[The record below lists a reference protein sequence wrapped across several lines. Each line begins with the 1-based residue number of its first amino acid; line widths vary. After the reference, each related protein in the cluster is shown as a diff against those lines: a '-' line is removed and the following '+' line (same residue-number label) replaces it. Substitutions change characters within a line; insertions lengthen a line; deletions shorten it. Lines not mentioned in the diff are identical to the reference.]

1 MPQGLVWL
9 TATAIALLA
18 SATPAQADV
27 ITDWNMQLR
36 NAIRQHASGPPDMA
50 RSGAMVMTAMYNA
63 VNAIDQTHQSYGG
76 FNVHGDPGTSREAAA
91 AQAAYEVM
99 QSLYPSL
106 GAQWSTQLATSLAAV
121 PDGAAKAAGISLG
134 SASASH
140 MIALRSNDGTQL
152 PNNYLSGSNPGD
164 YVNPNV
170 GQPGYDRNYAV
181 EPNAGNYTP
190 WTLASG
196 SQFRPNFLTH
206 CLPSC
211 ANMADFLA
219 SPVYTQ
225 AFAEVKSLGQK
236 GRWQPGD
243 QEYDMAFFWANDR
256 NGTFK
261 PPGHLNAITQTIS
274 QRELGNDQLSENA
287 RLFALLNLALAD
299 AGIAAWDAKYNTD
312 LDLWRP
318 ITGIRNADL
327 DGNPD
332 TIADAN
338 WEPMNNIDPDGGGSM
353 SADPFTPPF
362 PAFISGHATF
372 GAAHAAIMER
382 FFGNADLIQGG
393 ALTIDTDD
401 PYMPGVTRTFSSWEA
416 MARENARSRVYL
428 GVHWQFDADDGY
440 STGSSVGDWVFDHYL
455 LAIPEPDT
463 GALLVAGALFGLRQ
477 RKTGRDRGTNSTS
490 AASAALVPSA

>member
-1 MPQGLVWL
+1 MHQRLVWL
-9 TATAIALLA
+9 TGTAIALLA
-18 SATPAQADV
+18 SAAPAQADV
-27 ITDWNMQLR
+27 INDWDVQLR
-36 NAIRQHASGPPDMA
+36 NAIQQQPSGPPDMA

-63 VNAIDQTHQSYGG
+63 VNAVDQTHQSYGG
-76 FNVHGDPGTSREAAA
+76 FNVRSDPGTSREAAA

-106 GAQWSTQLATSLAAV
+106 GAQWSAQLATSLAAV
-121 PDGAAKAAGISLG
+121 ADGAAKTVGVSLG
-134 SASASH
+134 HASASH

-152 PNNYLSGSNPGD
+152 PNHYLSGSNPGD
-164 YVNPNV
+164 YVNPNI
-170 GQPGYDRNYAV
+170 GQPSYDRNTAV

-190 WTLASG
+190 WTLVSG
-196 SQFRPNFLTH
+196 SQFRPNLLTH

-211 ANMADFLA
+211 STMAEFLA
-219 SPVYTQ
+219 SSVYTQ
-225 AFAEVKSLGQK
+225 AFNEVKLRGQK
-236 GRWQPGD
+236 GKWAPGE

-299 AGIAAWDAKYNTD
+299 AGVAAWDAKYNTD

-327 DGNPD
+327 DGNPATD
-332 TIADAN
+332 GDPT
-338 WEPMNNIDPDGGGSM
+338 WEPMNNIDPDGSGSM
-353 SADPFTPPF
+353 SSDPFTPAF
-362 PAFISGHATF
+362 PAYISGHATF

-382 FFGNADLIQGG
+382 FFGNSDLIQGG

-401 PYMPGVTRTFSSWEA
+401 PYMPGVTRTFSSWDA
-416 MARENARSRVYL
+416 MARESAQSRIYL
-428 GVHWQFDADDGY
+428 GVHWQFDSDEGY
-440 STGSSVGDWVFDHYL
+440 TTGTSVGDWVFDHYL
-455 LAIPEPDT
+455 LAVPEPGT
-463 GALLVAGALFGLRQ
+463 GALLVAAALFGLPR
-477 RKTGRDRGTNSTS
+477 RAWTAIRR
-490 AASAALVPSA
+490 